1 MARRPSHQPPP
12 QAGLDMVSQSSGSL
26 TGHSA
31 PIRSEP
37 LPSGDPPAI
46 FRQNNR
52 SPDGENSTSK
62 QAVSPVKKQTLPPR
76 STKERTRSRMA
87 HDQYSSCPPLI
98 SSPRPASRSSSLCR
112 S

>member
-1 MARRPSHQPPP
+1 MAARPPP
-12 QAGLDMVSQSSGSL
+12 HPPPRAGLATVSQSSGSL

-31 PIRSEP
+31 PGRFDA
-37 LPSGDPPAI
+37 LPSGEPPAI

-76 STKERTRSRMA
+76 STKDRTRSRMA

-98 SSPRPASRSSSLCR
+98 SSPRPASRSSS
-112 S
+112 

>member
-1 MARRPSHQPPP
+1 MMARRPPHPPQPPL
-12 QAGLDMVSQSSGSL
+12 QAGLDRVLLSSGWW

-37 LPSGDPPAI
+37 LPSGEPPAI

-76 STKERTRSRMA
+76 STKDRTRSRMA

-98 SSPRPASRSSSLCR
+98 SSPRPASRSSS
-112 S
+112 

>member
-76 STKERTRSRMA
+76 STKDRAPARLA
-87 HDQYSSCPPLI
+87 HGQFPSCPPLNKQ
-98 SSPRPASRSSSLCR
+98 PRPASRSSS
-112 S
+112 

>member
-1 MARRPSHQPPP
+1 MARRPSHKPTP
-12 QAGLDMVSQSSGSL
+12 QAGLDMVSQSSGLL
-26 TGHSA
+26 TGQSA

-37 LPSGDPPAI
+37 LPSGEPPAI
-46 FRQNNR
+46 FRQNRR

-76 STKERTRSRMA
+76 STKDRTRSRMA

-98 SSPRPASRSSSLCR
+98 SSPRPASRSSS
-112 S
+112 